1 MNFSITIKPFCMA
14 GYQIKIND
22 TEDFR
27 VEEKN
32 GTLTV
37 NEEAVFPDIVTLSE
51 GCFHV
56 LFHGRSFNVE
66 VIKMDP
72 ASRSGQL
79 KVNGSLYTFSARDRF
94 DELLEKM
101 GMAGAAAHKVND
113 LKAPM
118 PGLVLKTLVASG
130 QEVNKGDQ
138 LLVLEAMKME
148 NIIKSPGDGTVKEVL
163 VQPGESVEKNQVL
176 IRFNT

>member
-1 MNFSITIKPFCMA
+1 MA

-22 TEDFR
+22 TNYFHVEDR
-27 VEEKN
+27 N

-37 NEEAVFPDIVTLSE
+37 NGEAVTPDIVRLSE

-56 LFHGRSFNVE
+56 LFRGRSFNVE
-66 VIKMDP
+66 VIKEDA
-72 ASRSGQL
+72 ASKSGQL
-79 KVNGSLYTFSARDRF
+79 KVNGKLYAFSAKDRF
-94 DELLEKM
+94 DELLEQM

-118 PGLVLKTLVASG
+118 PGLVLKTLVVPG
-130 QEVNKGDQ
+130 QEVKKGDQ

-163 VQPGESVEKNQVL
+163 AQPGESVEKNQVL
-176 IRFNT
+176 VRFSS